1 MSPTDLHGGAG
12 GGQLHTDEEGSQD
25 FPLSAQVIVT
35 IQDAVSVRIKYCS
48 VLTRQLEYS

>member
-25 FPLSAQVIVT
+25 FPLSTQVIVT
-35 IQDAVSVRIKYCS
+35 KTNQDVVSVKI
-48 VLTRQLEYS
+48 